1 MQMQI
6 ALPYVILYKA
16 AFGLLVAGVAY
27 LMIWPFRKAKREWV
41 ALKKHIASIQEDL
54 AFLREQAEKQASKP
68 RKKRT

>member
-16 AFGLLVAGVAY
+16 VIGLLVAGVAY
-27 LMIWPFRKAKREWV
+27 LIIWPFRKAKREW
-41 ALKKHIASIQEDL
+41 ATLKKHIASIQEDL
-54 AFLREQAEKQASKP
+54 SFLRESKTPKP